1 MKLRPIDKKRVEQNI
16 TQVSRIPIID
26 SAVGRLEVQM
36 EELTARIDSYDEIM
50 VAVNNLFTDMLNML
64 KEVKESAD
72 DN

>member
-64 KEVKESAD
+64 KEVKESA
-72 DN
+72 NE